1 MLAVPTDVL
10 QLVLM
15 LLLRAKRAVMG
26 SQPDE
31 DAVQRI
37 TITTGR
43 RDGTL
48 VLTVED
54 SGRRPDDP
62 PAAAAQLGGTL
73 HEEGSHGRWIDGD
86 GGAARRHLSS
96 PAGNAHRPGGG
107 APRPGRSGASYPA
120 PPQSGGA
127 GQVRS
132 DNGLALEHSP
142 LREHHVPDGHE
153 QTDDEYHA
161 EEDDHLEPQLH
172 VGLRHHETVAKT
184 RST

>member
-31 DAVQRI
+31 DAVRRI
-37 TITTGR
+37 AITTGR

-54 SGRRPDDP
+54 SGRR
-62 PAAAAQLGGTL
+62 
-73 HEEGSHGRWIDGD
+73 IDGD

-107 APRPGRSGASYPA
+107 APRPGRSGAPRPGPRRKA
-120 PPQSGGA
+120 PGPG
-127 GQVRS
+127 RS
-132 DNGLALEHSP
+132 DQLVASSPVGAPFANTMFQAVTSRPMMSTTPKKMTTLNHSCMLACATMKPSP
-142 LREHHVPDGHE
+142 
-153 QTDDEYHA
+153 
-161 EEDDHLEPQLH
+161 
-172 VGLRHHETVAKT
+172 KT

>member
-31 DAVQRI
+31 DAVRRI
-37 TITTGR
+37 AITTGR

-54 SGRRPDDP
+54 SGRR
-62 PAAAAQLGGTL
+62 
-73 HEEGSHGRWIDGD
+73 IDGD

-96 PAGNAHRPGGG
+96 PAGNAHRPGDV
-107 APRPGRSGASYPA
+107 APGRE
-120 PPQSGGA
+120 
-127 GQVRS
+127 GQVRRARARAARRRGRA
-132 DNGLALEHSP
+132 GLISSLLP
-142 LREHHVPDGHE
+142 LP
-153 QTDDEYHA
+153 
-161 EEDDHLEPQLH
+161 
-172 VGLRHHETVAKT
+172 
-184 RST
+184 